1 MPISIK
7 RYVDATSG
15 VIGAAAAAQR
25 ELVGCRFITDP
36 RLPIGAIGQAGDA
49 SSIIDTFGGASV
61 QAAYA
66 SQYFG
71 YVSPAPVS
79 RASKLLLA
87 PFANVARPARVYGPK
102 RSFSLDDLKLVTA
115 AVFTMT
121 IEGVTATTPA
131 FSLASAVTFA
141 DVASLVQTAVRRVA
155 MPQFVDALVA
165 YDPVAA
171 AFNFTSSVAE
181 NAAISFPVTA
191 DPANDVATLFAWRSF
206 DAILSPGSVAQTPL
220 EALRAAESITD
231 SFGTFSYEVP
241 VPLAD
246 ALAVATYNASLNVKY
261 MYLHVVNMANFAAH
275 SEALLG
281 IASVGLVLNVKP
293 MEFKEAMPQAIAAA
307 INYNRRNA
315 VTNFMF
321 RQGPYTAPFDV
332 ADDALANVL
341 DLARVNYYGQT
352 QSAGQSLAFFQRGF
366 LCGPTTAPLDMNVHI
381 NEQWF
386 KSALQADYIN
396 LLIAIGSIS
405 NDDDGRGA
413 VLGVLTN
420 KCVQA
425 KRNGVIR
432 VGKQLNTLQQIAVT
446 QLTGDPDAWRDVQS
460 NGYWADVQII
470 EETGP
475 SGLPEY
481 VALYT
486 VAYAKNDVVRKIVGS
501 HNLV

>member
-1 MPISIK
+1 MPISIT

-15 VIGAAAAAQR
+15 VIGAAVAAQR
-25 ELVGCRFITDP
+25 ELVGLRFVTDP
-36 RLPIGAIGQAGDA
+36 RLPVGAIGQAA
-49 SSIIDTFGGASV
+49 NAAAVIDSFGAASV

-79 RASKLLLA
+79 KASKLLLA
-87 PFANVARPARVYGPK
+87 PYANVARPARVYGPK
-102 RSFSLDDLKLVTA
+102 RAFDLDALKAITA
-115 AVFTMT
+115 AVFAIS

-141 DVASLVQTAVRRVA
+141 DVASLVQTAIRGVA
-155 MPQFVDALVA
+155 LEQFVDALVT
-165 YDPVAA
+165 YDPVAS

-181 NAAISFPVTA
+181 NASISFPVTA

-206 DAILSPGSVAQTPL
+206 DAILSPGSVAQSPL

-231 SFGTFSYEVP
+231 SFGTFTYEVP
-241 VPLAD
+241 VALAD
-246 ALAVATYNASLNVKY
+246 AIEVATYSASLNVKY
-261 MYLHVVNMANFAAH
+261 MYVHVVSMANFAAH

-293 MEFKEAMPQAIAAA
+293 MEFKEALPQAIEAA

-315 VTNFMF
+315 VVNFMF

-332 ADDALANVL
+332 SSDELANVL
-341 DLARVNYYGQT
+341 DLARVNYYGET
-352 QSAGQSLAFFQRGF
+352 SSAGQSLAFFQRGT
-366 LCGPTTAPLDMNVHI
+366 LCGPSTAPLDMNVHA

-405 NDDDGRGA
+405 NDDAGRAA
-413 VLGVLTN
+413 VLGVLIA
-420 KCVQA
+420 KCVLG
-425 KRNGVIR
+425 KFNGTIR
-432 VGKQLNTLQQIAVT
+432 VGKPLNTLQQIAVT
-446 QLTGDPDAWRDVQS
+446 ELTGDPDAWRDVQT
-460 NGYWADVQII
+460 NGYWANVQIV

-475 SGLPEY
+475 SGVPEY

-486 VAYAKNDVVRKIVGS
+486 VVYAKNDVVRKIIGS